1 MLLQGQQIQNGF
13 LQMSSGENASGG
25 ITDDGD
31 AAGDAARVVFA
42 QGISSPSLANLSTL
56 SASACVSAPVAL
68 PTTLGGSTTLSL
80 LAEDDSPAVLVDA
93 GRSRTS
99 GSGLGGATPA
109 PPATSVASIFVAK
122 CGLPR

>member
-1 MLLQGQQIQNGF
+1 M
-13 LQMSSGENASGG
+13 
-25 ITDDGD
+25 DD
-31 AAGDAARVVFA
+31 GDAARVVFA

-109 PPATSVASIFVAK
+109 PLAASAASIL
-122 CGLPR
+122 LPNAGCRAALGTSICA

>member
-1 MLLQGQQIQNGF
+1 M
-13 LQMSSGENASGG
+13 
-25 ITDDGD
+25 
-31 AAGDAARVVFA
+31 VFA

-68 PTTLGGSTTLSL
+68 PRTLGGSTTLSL

-99 GSGLGGATPA
+99 ESGLGGATPV
-109 PPATSVASIFVAK
+109 PVATSAPMLASIAK
-122 CGLPR
+122 CGPAVCVGGGYETRRVALEEVISK